1 MVVNSNYETFLIEYE
16 ETNQLQILKK
26 LLKKFLDDGKDVAI
40 FNALTKAGIKSV
52 ADMMMLTDED
62 INNLTYEDTNAFGI
76 KQQVQLTFSE
86 SNKIN
91 ALKAYIRNLNDFTR
105 HYETIKM
112 DDFHNFVISIY
123 NPNNK

>member
-1 MVVNSNYETFLIEYE
+1 MIEYRE
-16 ETNQLQILKK
+16 NQQKILSR
-26 LLKKFLDDGKDVAI
+26 LLENVLEDEKNDAI
-40 FNALTKAGIKSV
+40 FNALTRAGIRSV

-62 INNLTYEDTNAFGI
+62 INNLTYEDTNAFEI
-76 KQQVQLTFSE
+76 KQQVQLSFSE